1 MMATILV
8 VHETASRA
16 SFLGPRRVC
25 LVQEMRIFCGRFATN
40 TDEYLHD
47 RSGETD
53 GSDDTEEHQGH
64 ARTVE
69 TN

>member
-1 MMATILV
+1 MFGARN
-8 VHETASRA
+8 ENS
-16 SFLGPRRVC
+16 
-25 LVQEMRIFCGRFATN
+25 CGRFATV
-40 TDEYLHD
+40 TDENFHD

-53 GSDDTEEHQGH
+53 GSDDTEKHQSH

>member
-1 MMATILV
+1 MI
-8 VHETASRA
+8 
-16 SFLGPRRVC
+16 FGPEAGVFS
-25 LVQEMRIFCGRFATN
+25 VGNEDFCGRFATV
-40 TDEYLHD
+40 TDENLHD
-47 RSGETD
+47 RSSETD